1 MRLYASA
8 SARVTGSVRA
18 RAGMV
23 SSSASAN
30 RHSRSAAKHLPIL
43 NFVEDSSRCVASGTA
58 PELAAAERV
67 AGVSWG
73 RVASAAAAPGVT
85 GAGAA
90 GEPSGP
96 GVPGGR
102 VPIGVGVS
110 ASLCPPASGARRLS
124 SSALA

>member
-1 MRLYASA
+1 M
-8 SARVTGSVRA
+8 T
-18 RAGMV
+18 
-23 SSSASAN
+23 
-30 RHSRSAAKHLPIL
+30 
-43 NFVEDSSRCVASGTA
+43 SSRGLRAQVESLLADELWDSAETLGGLLASHA
-58 PELAAAERV
+58 QSRHADAE
-67 AGVSWG
+67 GV
-73 RVASAAAAPGVT
+73 P
-85 GAGAA
+85 A